1 MTRRNRKPMGKR
13 KSAAAIRFTL
23 AGRSAIPP
31 AARKTRARFPAGG
44 VRVLEFAICGPRRGG
59 GGSDPSS
66 EGREL
71 GPALPSRRSPREQIP
86 GPSRRASWSALSWR
100 ENIPFQIAGKA
111 PSFARPLQLPSRSLR
126 EPPVRRPLVCRS
138 GAKPRSADG
147 GGSRL
152 RFCEHVG
159 TEHRLAA
166 TLRQLAVAP
175 M

>member
-13 KSAAAIRFTL
+13 KGAAAIRFTL

-86 GPSRRASWSALSWR
+86 GPSRRASWSAPSWR
-100 ENIPFQIAGKA
+100 ENIPNVAISQSISNCGEGAIIWPAVATSVAKSSRAASSSPTGVQIGGQA
-111 PSFARPLQLPSRSLR
+111 AR
-126 EPPVRRPLVCRS
+126 
-138 GAKPRSADG
+138 G
-147 GGSRL
+147 GRG
-152 RFCEHVG
+152 
-159 TEHRLAA
+159 RLAA
-166 TLRQLAVAP
+166 PLLRARWY
-175 M
+175 